1 MDGQESLKVIN
12 PLLSKM
18 ENENQCLLLRGELLL
33 TNLKYQTF
41 EMDNIAVTKKL
52 IFTADIVTDK
62 NWAKKSKFFW
72 AIIITN
78 IILTIIHT
86 QTYFRYL
93 IK

>member
-1 MDGQESLKVIN
+1 
-12 PLLSKM
+12 M

-62 NWAKKSKFFW
+62 N
-72 AIIITN
+72 
-78 IILTIIHT
+78 
-86 QTYFRYL
+86 
-93 IK
+93 

>member
-62 NWAKKSKFFW
+62 N
-72 AIIITN
+72 
-78 IILTIIHT
+78 
-86 QTYFRYL
+86 
-93 IK
+93 